1 MNLRPYQQQLVTE
14 IRGQYQLGHKAVLA
28 VLPTGGGK
36 WYDSIARNCWT
47 MPGTCKI
54 EGCDKPVDSH
64 AMCGMHA
71 QRVRRYGDPYYIT
84 PEQER
89 RASNRAAQLARFDSI
104 KETTYRKRHGRHEHR
119 VVAEQM
125 IGRPLE
131 RGEIVH
137 HVDGDKHNNDPSNL
151 MVMTQDHHIREHLA
165 PDAEPIE
172 WNGRSMYPK
181 EWAAEFGINVQRF
194 YGRRRAG
201 WSMER
206 IASTPTRGWKRQ
218 CN

>member
-1 MNLRPYQQQLVTE
+1 MNLRPYQQQLVTN
-14 IRGQYQLGHKAVLA
+14 IRLQYQLGHRSVLA
-28 VLPTGGGK
+28 VLPTGGGN
-36 WYDSIARNCWT
+36 WYDCISRNRWA
-47 MPGTCKI
+47 MPSTCKI
-54 EGCDKPVDSH
+54 EGCNKPVDSH
-64 AMCGMHA
+64 GMCGMHA
-71 QRVRRYGDPYYIT
+71 QRVRRYGDPHYIT
-84 PEQER
+84 PEQKR
-89 RASNRAAQLARFDSI
+89 RSNNRAAQLARFDVV

-125 IGRPLE
+125 LGRPLE
-131 RGEIVH
+131 HGEIVH
-137 HVDGDKHNNDPSNL
+137 HIDGDKHNNDPSNL

-172 WNGRSMYPK
+172 WNGRTLYPK

-201 WSMER
+201 WSMDR
-206 IASTPTRGWKRQ
+206 IASAPIRKWTKQ

>member
-1 MNLRPYQQQLVTE
+1 MQLRPYQQQLIND
-14 IRGQYQLGHKAVLA
+14 IRLQYQLGHRSVLA

-36 WYDSIARNCWT
+36 RYDSVARNCWT

-64 AMCGMHA
+64 GMCGMHA
-71 QRVRRYGDPYYIT
+71 QRVRRYGDPHYIT
-84 PEQER
+84 PEQSR
-89 RASNRAAQLARFDSI
+89 RAKNRAAQLARVESV

-137 HVDGDKHNNDPSNL
+137 HIDGNKHNNDPSNL

-165 PDAEPIE
+165 PDAKPIE
-172 WNGRSMYPK
+172 WSGRAMYPK
-181 EWAAEFGINVQRF
+181 DWATEFGISVQRF

-206 IASTPTRGWKRQ
+206 IASTPIRKWAKQ
-218 CN
+218 